1 MLNSFRKKSI
11 LRFLELFSGSPA
23 TPMDL
28 LLNNFYRAN
37 KSLGSSDR
45 RYIGDMI
52 YAIVRNLSLLDAHLP
67 SPALWEDRVN
77 LFLEKNLKTLERS
90 PHLAPYQKASL
101 SEDIYTLLLNFYG
114 EEQTKVLSEILNTPA
129 PTTVRVNLLKTTRDL
144 ILRGWNDRYEI
155 TPCRESSSGIVFN
168 KKIDLPSLSEF
179 KKGLFEIQDEGS
191 QLISELVKA
200 TPGESV
206 LDFCAGGGGKSLA
219 IAPKM
224 DGKGQIFLHD
234 IRKTPLISAKKR
246 LKRAGVQNAQIIF
259 EEPKKLSKL
268 SRKMDWVLIDVP
280 CSGSG
285 TWRRNPDQKWKF
297 SKATLERLV
306 AEQRKIFDQALT
318 YLKPNGHVVYA
329 TCSLFSQENE
339 EQVEYF
345 LKHYPVQLSAPLF
358 KRLPVSGGM
367 DGFFGA
373 VFSFSLEK
381 EKTF

>member
-45 RYIGDMI
+45 RYIGDTI

-114 EEQTKVLSEILNTPA
+114 EEQTKVLSETLNTPA

-155 TPCRESSSGIVFN
+155 TPCKESSSGIVFN

-200 TPGESV
+200 APGDSV

-224 DGKGQIFLHD
+224 AGKGQIFLHD